1 MKFSTKKDNG
11 THDPY
16 ISKENS
22 NPNPNPNLDSDPYS
36 TNPHFSIAFARD
48 SLRQRDDAKRKQLAE
63 MEEIDGEVEQ
73 LKERNEEERVEIQ
86 GLEELLIMKKQRA
99 EKCRHLAEAQAQYK
113 SMLEKM
119 IRDAMHQ

>member
-1 MKFSTKKDNG
+1 MKFSAKKDG
-11 THDPY
+11 RTHDPY

-22 NPNPNPNLDSDPYS
+22 NPNFESD
-36 TNPHFSIAFARD
+36 THNMNPHFSIAMARD
-48 SLRQRDDAKRKQLAE
+48 SLRQRDEAKKKQLAE
-63 MEEIDGEVEQ
+63 MAELDGEVEQ

-86 GLEELLIMKKQRA
+86 GLEELLIKKKRRA